1 MIQIVIIWTF
11 TVSYFSIIRQFYVQ
25 CTYDELM
32 KVTVVFS
39 MQLDDSREEETVTK
53 TDETPQII
61 DEFELKLADDDMVID
76 ESNEG
81 DEAECILEDF
91 VLIDSEDGNEEGAV
105 STADTDN
112 DDAKPSGINILLII
126 FYVSPISIQPIA

>member
-1 MIQIVIIWTF
+1 
-11 TVSYFSIIRQFYVQ
+11 
-25 CTYDELM
+25 
-32 KVTVVFS
+32 